1 MKTKPGALPDLAAE
15 ILGSPLCT
23 ACGACTGYCPYI
35 VAREDRVA
43 CVAECRRVQG
53 RCYRNCPRSEG
64 MRDGVLGG
72 DAGYQGPV
80 GMLQEALMARATGDS
95 TPGGRQHGGVVSAL
109 MALALE
115 TDMIDVAILTRWR
128 EGRPETFAATSA
140 AQVLGAAGS
149 KFAVAPT
156 AEQVNRALKQ
166 GYRRIGVVALP
177 CQSTALRKMT
187 LPSPDDGTAGEE
199 AETGGIALILGL
211 FCTWSLTQRGW
222 LALLRSADCE
232 WPPRRVDI
240 PPPPAAVMEIDTTDG
255 RRVQIPLDTVRAEIR
270 PACRVCTDMT
280 SENADLSVGLVE
292 GIDGWNTVLART
304 ERGVE
309 LVRRARE
316 AGTLETES
324 LAAERLAHLGQ
335 ASQLKKRRA
344 VAEAETLRA
353 QAEPSGSGQPYL
365 ERLLA
370 MGQEMEEAEVENHGR

>member
-1 MKTKPGALPDLAAE
+1 
-15 ILGSPLCT
+15 
-23 ACGACTGYCPYI
+23 
-35 VAREDRVA
+35 
-43 CVAECRRVQG
+43 
-53 RCYRNCPRSEG
+53 
-64 MRDGVLGG
+64 
-72 DAGYQGPV
+72 
-80 GMLQEALMARATGDS
+80 
-95 TPGGRQHGGVVSAL
+95 
-109 MALALE
+109 
-115 TDMIDVAILTRWR
+115 MIDVAILTRWR

>member
-15 ILGSPLCT
+15 ILGTTLCT

-64 MRDGVLGG
+64 MRDGALGG

-80 GMLQEALMARATGDS
+80 GMLQEALMARAAGGQAA
-95 TPGGRQHGGVVSAL
+95 GGRQHGGVVSAL
-109 MALALE
+109 MASALE
-115 TDMIDVAILTRWR
+115 TGMIDVAVLTRWR
-128 EGRPETFAATSA
+128 EGRPQTFPATTAAE
-140 AQVLGAAGS
+140 VREAAGS

-156 AEQVNRALKQ
+156 VEQVNRALEQ

-187 LPSPDDGTAGEE
+187 LPSPDDATAGEE

-222 LALLRSADCE
+222 LGLLRSADCE

-240 PPPPAAVMEIDTTDG
+240 PPPPAAVMEIDTSDG

-270 PACRVCTDMT
+270 PACRLCTDMT

-292 GIDGWNTVLART
+292 GIDGWNTVLVRT
-304 ERGVE
+304 ERGAE
-309 LVRRARE
+309 LVHRARE
-316 AGTLETES
+316 AAVLETEP
-324 LAAERLAHLGQ
+324 LAGERLAHLGE

-344 VAEAETLRA
+344 VAEAETLSA
-353 QAEPSGSGQPYL
+353 QAGESGARRPYL

-370 MGQEMEEAEVENHGR
+370 LGQEMEEAEVENHVR